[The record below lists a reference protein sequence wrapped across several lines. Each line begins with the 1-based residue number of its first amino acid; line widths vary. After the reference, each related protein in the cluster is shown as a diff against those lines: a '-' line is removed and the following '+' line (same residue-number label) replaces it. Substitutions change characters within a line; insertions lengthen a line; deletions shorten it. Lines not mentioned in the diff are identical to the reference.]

1 VSLSHDYRGG
11 GRIKNTET
19 GGMIRDKDASD
30 TAANIRAV
38 MNAYQNKSLVAV
50 IAGKHK
56 ATARRSGQ
64 VR

>member
-50 IAGKHK
+50 IAGKYK
-56 ATARRSGQ
+56 DTARQSGQ

>member
-1 VSLSHDYRGG
+1 
-11 GRIKNTET
+11 
-19 GGMIRDKDASD
+19 MIREKDASD
-30 TAANIRAV
+30 TAANIKAI

-56 ATARRSGQ
+56 DTARQLDQ

>member
-1 VSLSHDYRGG
+1 VSISHDHRGG
-11 GRIKNTET
+11 GRSKNAET
-19 GGMIRDKDASD
+19 GSMIREKDASD
-30 TAANIRAV
+30 TAANIKAI

-56 ATARRSGQ
+56 DTARQLDQ